1 MQLPFYIYTLMCSG
15 ANTGSCLFVA
25 DNATIV
31 GDVVI
36 GEDASVWF
44 SAVIRGDRESIV
56 VGNGSNIQDNA
67 VIHGSPGYPIRIGER
82 VSVGHGAILHGCI
95 VSDEVLIGMGAIVMN
110 GAVIG
115 SGSIIGA
122 GAVITEEKVIPPHSL
137 VLGVPGKV
145 MRETSEEERASIL
158 KNAIDYQVLAT
169 RYQDA

>member
-1 MQLPFYIYTLMCSG
+1 MCSG

-31 GDVVI
+31 GDVEI
-36 GEDASVWF
+36 GEDASIWF
-44 SAVIRGDRESIV
+44 SAVVRGDRESIV
-56 VGNGSNIQDNA
+56 VGKGSNIQDNA
-67 VIHGSPGYPIRIGER
+67 VIHGSPGYPVRIGER

-122 GAVITEEKVIPPHSL
+122 GAVITEVKVIPPHSL

-158 KNAIDYQVLAT
+158 KNATDYQVLAT

>member
-1 MQLPFYIYTLMCSG
+1 MCSG

>member
-1 MQLPFYIYTLMCSG
+1 MCSG

-122 GAVITEEKVIPPHSL
+122 GAVITEEKVIPTHSL